1 VVRRAVTLVVLFI
14 LVYAGVH
21 LWYGRLEKRLLS
33 TSAPVKKQ
41 LSAAAATGR
50 QQVKRSPAPKKS
62 TGDFQVIVDRN
73 IFEAVLV
80 QEAGAKKE
88 VAPVVKEEPKETTLK
103 LVLQG
108 TISGDERDARAIIV
122 DEKEKK
128 QDLYQVGDAVQGA
141 LITAIERGK
150 VILEF
155 HGRKQFL
162 LIKERKGAGNGG
174 AGGDYLSEPPTSGL
188 QRQETSFSRESGG
201 ASAAPVVPHR
211 RISFRPKKRIRQP
224 EQEKPGGADL
234 DEGLP
239 EADALQSLAPELE
252 ELNN

>member
-1 VVRRAVTLVVLFI
+1 VVRRAITLVVLFI

-21 LWYGRLEKRLLS
+21 FWYGRLEKRLLS
-33 TSAPVKKQ
+33 TSVPTEKQLAASPMAARKQVKK
-41 LSAAAATGR
+41 
-50 QQVKRSPAPKKS
+50 SPVPKKNNN
-62 TGDFQVIVDRN
+62 DFQSIVDRN

-80 QEAGAKKE
+80 QEGGAKKK
-88 VAPVVKEEPKETTLK
+88 VASEVKEEPKETTLK

-155 HGRKQFL
+155 NGRKQFL
-162 LIKERKGAGNGG
+162 LIKERKGSGNGSTR
-174 AGGDYLSEPPTSGL
+174 GGFMPEPPSSGL
-188 QRQETSFSRESGG
+188 HRRESSFSRGG
-201 ASAAPVVPHR
+201 GEAPAPVVPHR
-211 RISFRPKKRIRQP
+211 RVSFRPKERIRRP
-224 EQEKPGGADL
+224 EQEKPEVPVL
-234 DEGLP
+234 DEGVP
-239 EADALQSLAPELE
+239 EADAPQGLAPELE

>member
-1 VVRRAVTLVVLFI
+1 MVRRAATLVLLFT

-33 TSAPVKKQ
+33 TSGSAKKQ
-41 LSAAAATGR
+41 LAVSPMAAR
-50 QQVKRSPAPKKS
+50 KQVKKSSEPKKNNN
-62 TGDFQVIVDRN
+62 DFQSIIDRN

-80 QEAGAKKE
+80 QEGGAKKS
-88 VAPVVKEEPKETTLK
+88 VASEVKEEPKETTLK

-155 HGRKQFL
+155 NGRKQFL
-162 LIKERKGAGNGG
+162 LIKERKGSGNGSTR
-174 AGGDYLSEPPTSGL
+174 GGFMPEPPSSGL
-188 QRQETSFSRESGG
+188 QRRESSLSREGG
-201 ASAAPVVPHR
+201 EAPAPVVPHR
-211 RISFRPKKRIRQP
+211 RVSFRPKERIRRP
-224 EQEKPGGADL
+224 EQEKPEVPTL
-234 DEGLP
+234 DEGVP
-239 EADALQSLAPELE
+239 AADAPQSLAPELE

>member
-1 VVRRAVTLVVLFI
+1 MVRRAVTLVLLFI

-21 LWYGRLEKRLLS
+21 LWYGRLEKRMLS

-41 LSAAAATGR
+41 LAAAPATGR
-50 QQVKRSPAPKKS
+50 KQVKTSPGPKKNNN
-62 TGDFQVIVDRN
+62 DFHVIVDRN

-80 QEAGAKKE
+80 QEGGAKKT

-155 HGRKQFL
+155 NGRKQFL
-162 LIKERKGAGNGG
+162 LIKERKGSGNGG
-174 AGGDYLSEPPTSGL
+174 TGGGFIPEPPTSGL
-188 QRQETSFSRESGG
+188 QRRETSFSRGSGG
-201 ASAAPVVPHR
+201 APVVPHR
-211 RISFRPKKRIRQP
+211 RVSFRPKKRIRRP
-224 EQEKPGGADL
+224 EQEKPGEPAL
-234 DEGLP
+234 DEGFQETGAP
-239 EADALQSLAPELE
+239 QSIAPEME

>member
-1 VVRRAVTLVVLFI
+1 MVRRAVTLVLLFI

-33 TSAPVKKQ
+33 TSGSAEKQLAAASTTGRKQVKK
-41 LSAAAATGR
+41 SP
-50 QQVKRSPAPKKS
+50 VPKRNDH
-62 TGDFQVIVDRN
+62 DFQSIVDRN

-80 QEAGAKKE
+80 EEGGAKKK

-155 HGRKQFL
+155 NGRKQFL
-162 LIKERKGAGNGG
+162 LIKERKGSGNGG
-174 AGGDYLSEPPTSGL
+174 TRGGFMPEPPSSGL
-188 QRQETSFSRESGG
+188 QRRESSFSGETGG
-201 ASAAPVVPHR
+201 MPAPVVPHR
-211 RISFRPKKRIRQP
+211 RVSFRPKKRIRRP
-224 EQEKPGGADL
+224 EQEKPEVPTL

-239 EADALQSLAPELE
+239 EADAPQSLAPELE